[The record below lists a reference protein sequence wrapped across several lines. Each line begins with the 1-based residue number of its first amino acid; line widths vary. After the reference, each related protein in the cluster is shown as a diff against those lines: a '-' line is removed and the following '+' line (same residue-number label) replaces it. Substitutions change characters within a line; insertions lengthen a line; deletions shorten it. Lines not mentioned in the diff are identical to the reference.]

1 MTFLTLVEKAA
12 EALQA
17 SQRISLRALRRE
29 FSLDDELL
37 TDLVDELVN
46 VRRIARQEGDVL
58 ALEDT
63 EIAPAKPAVP
73 DRVPAE
79 YTPRHLAD
87 RILKSRAA
95 LAGERKQVTV
105 LFADVVGSLDI
116 AGRLDPEEWHR
127 VLDRFFKV
135 LTEGVHRFEG
145 TVNQYTGDGIMA
157 LFGAPLALEDHAQRA
172 CYAALALRDP
182 LRDLNDQVRREHG
195 LNFVVRMGINSGEVI
210 VGAIGD
216 DLRMDYTAQG
226 HTVGLAQRM
235 EQLAPADSACL
246 SEHTARFVADQFDL
260 RDLGRFELKGV
271 GGETGVYELIGV
283 DAQRT
288 RAQTPFVGRRSELA
302 TLSAAMDRALAGGGQ
317 VFGVVAEAGT
327 GKSRLCGQF
336 VEQCRQDGLTVY
348 EAHCPSHGV
357 SVPLLPIL
365 ELLRDYFGIH
375 TEDSAQAAREKI
387 AGRLILLDPQF
398 SEMLP
403 LLFDFLG
410 VTDPEDPL
418 PEMHTEVKQRRMYE
432 FMRRLIQLHAA
443 REPLVIFVDDLHWID
458 PASDRFMAELVSSV
472 ADTRTFL
479 LINFR
484 PEYSAEWTH
493 RSYYQQL
500 PLVPLGLHEVAEIV
514 GNLLGRDASLQGVA
528 EKIFERTRGNPFF
541 TEEVVQDLVESPNL
555 VSTSDGY
562 RLVGSIDAL
571 DVPAT
576 VQAVLQA
583 RIDRLSELEKQA
595 LQSASVIGK
604 DFSEALLT
612 AISEISEDNLRGA
625 LAELLRSEFLL
636 QRSVFPAASYSF
648 KHPLTHQ
655 VAYESQLRDN
665 RRATHLTVAE
675 ILQSQIHGEPG
686 ESAALIAHHL
696 EHADAKSAAAHW
708 LAIAAEWSESHDL
721 PSSFAHHRRIIDL
734 LADCLDDPEDRARVF
749 KAYEDFTTLGWR
761 VHGDGEALKAA
772 ADEGVALAKQYE
784 DRTAAARILAG
795 ASVSAMVMDGEYA
808 AALEMARQAE
818 ELVGNLDELPLMHN
832 LQLIHY
838 MVLIH
843 CGRFDVALNELE
855 DLVASIPRT
864 GPHAFP
870 IHDQFH
876 TDDVPHLRLWTRMQ
890 IGELEESR
898 HLSDAAEEIMRGRS
912 DPELLGQISLSRAIS
927 CFLSGRSHRLSDLVE
942 ETQRL
947 RDRLGNPNFEMVLDT
962 ARGISALLEGRPEQA
977 IIILGECVERFPRS
991 NTSGWARA
999 ALAAAHLARDDAHSS
1014 LVVADDLYRLARSR
1028 ASDNELCLGT
1038 LAQAR
1043 AQLALGSPE
1052 HLEAAERA
1060 LDECDEA
1067 IASTGAMTFAPQATE
1082 ARGLLAQA
1090 RGDEPDANSL
1100 RQRAIDEYRK
1110 VGAIGHA
1117 ERLESA
1123 G

>member
-12 EALQA
+12 EALRA

-29 FSLDDELL
+29 FSLNDELL
-37 TDLVDELVN
+37 ADLVDELVN
-46 VRRIARQEGDVL
+46 VRGVASEEGGVL
-58 ALEDT
+58 VLQDAEM
-63 EIAPAKPAVP
+63 APAKPAMP

-79 YTPRHLAD
+79 YTPKHLAD

-95 LAGERKQVTV
+95 LTGERKQVTV

-172 CYAALALRDP
+172 CYAALALREP

-260 RDLGRFELKGV
+260 RDLGSFELKGV
-271 GGETGVYELIGV
+271 GGETGVYELLGV

-387 AGRLILLDPQF
+387 AGRLILLDAEF
-398 SEMLP
+398 GEMLP

-432 FMRRLIQLHAA
+432 FMRRLVQLHAA
-443 REPLVIFVDDLHWID
+443 REPLVVFVDDLHWID
-458 PASDRFMAELVSSV
+458 PASDRFMAELVSAV

-500 PLVPLGLHEVAEIV
+500 PLVPLGLDEVSEMV
-514 GNLLGRDASLQGVA
+514 GNLLGTDASLEGVA

-541 TEEVVQDLVESPNL
+541 TEEVVQDLVESSNL
-555 VSTSDGY
+555 ASTPDGY

-571 DVPAT
+571 EVPAT

-583 RIDRLSELEKQA
+583 RIDRLSELEKQT
-595 LQSASVIGK
+595 LQNASVIGK
-604 DFSEALLT
+604 DFSESLLA
-612 AISEISEDNLRGA
+612 AISDISEDNLRGA

-636 QRSVFPAASYSF
+636 QRSVFPAASYTF

-665 RRATHLTVAE
+665 RRATHLAVAD
-675 ILQSQIHGEPG
+675 ILQAQIHGEPG

-696 EHADAKSAAAHW
+696 EHAGAKSAAAHW

-734 LADCLDDPEDRARVF
+734 LADSLDDPEERVRVF

-761 VHGDGEALKAA
+761 VHDDGEALKAA
-772 ADEGVALAKQYE
+772 AAEGVALAKQYE

-795 ASVSAMVMDGEYA
+795 ASLSAAVMEGEYA
-808 AALEMARQAE
+808 VALEMAREAE
-818 ELVGNLDELPLMHN
+818 QLIGNLDELPVLHN
-832 LQLIHY
+832 LQFLHYLALIHF
-838 MVLIH
+838 
-843 CGRFDVALNELE
+843 GRFKEGNDELE
-855 DLVASIPRT
+855 DLIASIPRT

-870 IHDQFH
+870 VHDTFH
-876 TDDVPHLRLWTRMQ
+876 TDDVAMMKLWLCMQ
-890 IGELEESR
+890 TGRLEEA
-898 HLSDAAEEIMRGRS
+898 HQLADVAENILRGRGN
-912 DPELLGQISLSRAIS
+912 PELLGQISFARGLAS
-927 CFLSGRSHRLSDLVE
+927 FLSGRSYALSGLVE

-962 ARGISALLEGRPEQA
+962 ARGISALLEDRPDQA
-977 IIILGECVERFPRS
+977 ITILGECVERFPRS
-991 NTSGWARA
+991 NTCGWARA
-999 ALAAAHLARDDAHSS
+999 ALAAAHLAGDDAQAS
-1014 LVVADDLYRLARSR
+1014 LEVADDLYRLAKAR
-1028 ASDNELCLGT
+1028 ASGNELCLAT
-1038 LAQAR
+1038 VAQAR
-1043 AQLALGSPE
+1043 AHLVLGSPE
-1052 HLEAAERA
+1052 HLDAAERA

-1067 IASTGAMTFAPQATE
+1067 IASTGAITFAPQAMEVRWGLAE
-1082 ARGLLAQA
+1082 AL
-1090 RGDEPDANSL
+1090 GDQPDADSL
-1100 RQRAIDEYRK
+1100 WQRAIDEYRK

-1117 ERLESA
+1117 ERLEAA